1 MAIEYGVI
9 DAPRML
15 LPLSSGPNA
24 DAPCKNAAFNGLRLV
39 VTVWPSALKAELVGD
54 ELNALHSGPYGAHAT
69 STELHALNHERARA
83 RAPGCEFDGALY
95 LLADPEAY
103 STLKALKSADAQ
115 RRLDELARECRSGT
129 VRFLAATH
137 FDGLRHGGPPAVDG
151 AALHREEEAVLS
163 GSSAGNAGDGGCS
176 DDDETDQPAPA
187 GIVGNRSAAGRS
199 GRWWCLSGLSRNPTA
214 QMAVNTSRSHADHFL
229 VVAPTTGKLDAALM
243 CYTSREGAR
252 ALTERD
258 GDSSVFRLPGDN
270 RPALP
275 RMFQETPGRK
285 YHHFSHAQNKQLQA
299 KAESAST
306 RRAVAVATSRVRLLL
321 FLAHI
326 GLVPP
331 PPPPHSAETL
341 HAEPCSSR
349 QCRSERRSIER
360 DDSWPSIGA
369 AQTARITWAAFA
381 KSPTREGALRC
392 LACLKGFYLN
402 FFPSPVHLDSDNNLE
417 SWSLRKIKQ
426 LLQQL
431 SGAPSANA
439 GATVLPLRGLAL
451 FTRPE
456 RDVTHAFFRDEEHGA
471 WDSGMVG
478 DGRGSADGWATGFHL
493 QSGGAS
499 WRRLEAVLE
508 WYRSLS

>member
-1 MAIEYGVI
+1 M
-9 DAPRML
+9 
-15 LPLSSGPNA
+15 
-24 DAPCKNAAFNGLRLV
+24 
-39 VTVWPSALKAELVGD
+39 
-54 ELNALHSGPYGAHAT
+54 
-69 STELHALNHERARA
+69 
-83 RAPGCEFDGALY
+83 
-95 LLADPEAY
+95 
-103 STLKALKSADAQ
+103 
-115 RRLDELARECRSGT
+115 
-129 VRFLAATH
+129 
-137 FDGLRHGGPPAVDG
+137 
-151 AALHREEEAVLS
+151 
-163 GSSAGNAGDGGCS
+163 
-176 DDDETDQPAPA
+176 
-187 GIVGNRSAAGRS
+187 
-199 GRWWCLSGLSRNPTA
+199 
-214 QMAVNTSRSHADHFL
+214 
-229 VVAPTTGKLDAALM
+229 
-243 CYTSREGAR
+243 
-252 ALTERD
+252 
-258 GDSSVFRLPGDN
+258 
-270 RPALP
+270 
-275 RMFQETPGRK
+275 
-285 YHHFSHAQNKQLQA
+285 
-299 KAESAST
+299 
-306 RRAVAVATSRVRLLL
+306 RLLL

-369 AQTARITWAAFA
+369 AQTARITWAAFG

-451 FTRPE
+451 FRRPE